1 MHKMNVRKNKLLV
14 TLFLII
20 LSLSLFSC
28 AKKAEQPKEIKIGA
42 ILPLTGDAASWGA
55 SAKEGIDLAVSEI
68 DSKGG
73 ISGTKVS
80 IIYED
85 TQAQPEK
92 GASAMLKLATVDK
105 VPAVIGDIVSAT
117 TLAAAPIAEQ
127 NKVVLLSPTASAP
140 KLTEA
145 GKYIFRIWPSDLAE
159 GVAIANFAAQ
169 TLKLKSVAVMYIQ
182 NDYGIALKDVFEKE
196 FTKEGGTIVET
207 MSYKPDET
215 DFRSHLTKIMKKK
228 PEAVYLISYYKDA
241 GLALKQAKQ
250 LRIKTQFLGTTAIE
264 EPKLFEIAGDAA
276 DGLIYAISSG
286 YDAKSL
292 NEVVK
297 AFNAKYKEK
306 YGKDPTFVQAQGYD
320 AVNIIASVIGKGNMT
335 GEAIQKGLESV
346 KDYHGVTGTFG
357 FDANGDVV
365 KPTMIKTIKGKE
377 FIPYEN

>member
-1 MHKMNVRKNKLLV
+1 MDIRKNRILL
-14 TLFLII
+14 LLLIVVFSFSI
-20 LSLSLFSC
+20 FSC
-28 AKKAEQPKEIKIGA
+28 AKKPEQPKEIKIGA

-55 SAKEGIDLAVSEI
+55 SAKEGIELAVSELNA
-68 DSKGG
+68 KGG
-73 ISGTKVS
+73 AGGKKVA

-92 GASAMLKLATVDK
+92 GASAMLKLATIDK
-105 VPAVIGDIVSAT
+105 VPVVIGDLVSAT

-159 GVAIANFAAQ
+159 GIAMANFTAQ
-169 TLKLKSVAVMYIQ
+169 TLKFKNVAVMFIQ
-182 NDYGIALKDVFEKE
+182 NDYGTALKDVFEKE
-196 FTKEGGTIVET
+196 FIKQGGTITET
-207 MSYKPDET
+207 ASYKPEET
-215 DFRSHLTKIMKKK
+215 DFRSYLTKIMKKK
-228 PEAVYLISYYKDA
+228 PEAIYLISYYKDA

-250 LRIKTQFLGTTAIE
+250 LKIKTQFLGTTAIE
-264 EPKLFEIAGDAA
+264 EPKLFEIAGDATE
-276 DGLIYAISSG
+276 GLIYAISSG
-286 YDAKSL
+286 YVANSQD
-292 NEVVK
+292 EVVK
-297 AFNAKYKEK
+297 AFNAKFKEK
-306 YGKDPTFVQAQGYD
+306 YGKDPTFVQAQCYD
-320 AVNIIASVIGKGNMT
+320 AVNIIASVIGKGDMT

-377 FIPYEN
+377 FIPYEK